1 MISASL
7 ETISKLLLEEDN
19 FLIASHM
26 SPDGDSVGSALALWM
41 ALQALGKT
49 TEVTTVDP
57 VPFKYRFLPC
67 WEQVKVWQ
75 EVKSKA
81 YGLFIILDSSDLRR
95 IEPLLSLAQSQKIL
109 NIDHHITN
117 ERYGM
122 YNHIDSQAG
131 SVGEIIFEIIKQ
143 MKVQIS
149 KEMAVCLYTALNT
162 DTGSFRYAN
171 TTSRTHR
178 IAGALIDLGVKP
190 AEITRYIYEN
200 VTREG
205 TLLIKEAL
213 NTLHFECQGQIAH
226 ITVTREMMERTG
238 ARDEDT
244 EGLVNY
250 TRNIGGVEIGII
262 FKEICA
268 EKVRVGFRSHGVDV
282 SKLAEIYGGGGHPR
296 AAGCQLEKSISQ
308 ARPEVIK
315 SAGKFLE
322 ECKNPVNG

>member
-7 ETISKLLLEEDN
+7 ETISKLLLKEDN
-19 FLIASHM
+19 YLIASHL

-41 ALQALGKT
+41 ALTVLGKKA
-49 TEVTTVDP
+49 EVTTIDP

-75 EVKSKA
+75 EVSIED

-95 IEPLLSLAQSQKIL
+95 IEPLLPLAQTQKVL

-117 ERYGM
+117 ERFGQ
-122 YNHIDSQAG
+122 YNYIDAKAG
-131 SVGEIIFEIIKQ
+131 SVGEITYELIKQ
-143 MKVQIS
+143 MKVTIS
-149 KEMAVCLYTALNT
+149 KEIATCLYTALNT

-171 TTSRTHR
+171 TTSRTHL
-178 IAGALIDLGVKP
+178 IAADLIDLGVKP
-190 AEITRYIYEN
+190 AEMTRCIYEN

-213 NTLHFECQGQIAH
+213 NTLDFECQGKIAH
-226 ITVTREMMERTG
+226 ITVTRDMMERTG
-238 ARDEDT
+238 AKDEDT

-250 TRNIGGVEIGII
+250 TRNIGGVEIGIF
-262 FKEICA
+262 FKEICDG
-268 EKVRVGFRSHGVDV
+268 KVRVGFRSFDVDV

-296 AAGCQLEKSISQ
+296 AAGCQLEKTISQ
-308 ARPEVIK
+308 ARLEVLK
-315 SAGKFLE
+315 TAGQFLE
-322 ECKNPVNG
+322 QCKNPVNG